1 MYIDAG
7 PGRSAQ
13 NPLCLLPDFDVLNY
27 VLKMRG
33 WGWILTDCTGTKKD
47 A

>member
-1 MYIDAG
+1 MYIDAE

-13 NPLCLLPDFDVLNY
+13 NPLCPLPDFNVLNY

-33 WGWILTDCTGTKKD
+33 WGWILTDRTGTKKD